1 MKQIRFLL
9 AVLMAFVCTTGA
21 LAQKYGVKIGG
32 KDVTA
37 SNYSDISSE
46 NGFTALQSGTVTYD
60 PETATLTL
68 SNANISVSDNISA
81 IDFYYDSQTISVDG
95 YNLVLAEGT
104 TNTVSSV
111 GGPGLHTSRPLTIKG
126 GGTAEFTSD
135 SHCGIYGEYSKS
147 SNDYTL
153 SIENCSITVSGRW
166 GIVGYS
172 QDYGT
177 LRIVSSM
184 VSSTGSGGSVC
195 DWKTL
200 TLLGSQITSPSGATS
215 EGGHA
220 VCDASGNV
228 ITGQVVIEALPS
240 EAYAWLDGTTLRF
253 CYDALRYV
261 HEGTTYPIPWEGEH
275 PGWWENDDYDDIT
288 EVVFEQSFAN
298 YHELPNASWMFSG
311 CENLKSID
319 GMSNFNTSNV
329 TDMSYMFSLCG
340 QLQNLDLSNFN
351 TSKVT
356 NMAQMFSNCQ
366 TLENLNLSNFVTNN
380 VTDMNGM
387 FIACSKL
394 RNLYISSFNT
404 SNVTN
409 MSYMFTSCQLLTSL
423 NVASF
428 NTISVTNMEG
438 MFTAC
443 FNLKTIYASERWN
456 TAGVTSSNS
465 MFDGCNSLKGGQG
478 TTWRDTYP
486 TDKTYA
492 QIDGGTSN
500 PGYFTDAIPIDAAHF
515 PDGNFRAWLLEQDYG
530 QDGLLTGAE
539 IAQVTEIDVHYK
551 HIADLTGIEYFKA
564 LTDLNCS
571 MNQLTTID
579 VSKNTALKKL
589 NCSAQYDGNETLLTS
604 LDVSEL
610 TALEIL
616 DCSNS
621 KMTTLDVSNNKAL
634 RMLSCFGCHLTSL
647 DLSQNTELT
656 FLDCR
661 SNHYQLTTLDLS
673 QNIKLRGLIIYA
685 NRINGSGMEAL
696 IQSLPE
702 VDHGELE
709 ATYRSYS
716 KEANAITPEQLTA
729 ATIKGWTV
737 KDGMDSEFLA
747 GVVINDITVP
757 DANFRAELNDNYSIG
772 EGFHTF
778 DELDVIT
785 VMDLS
790 GKQIADLTGVE
801 YFRKITQL
809 NCSNNQL
816 TTLDLSQNKVLMNLT
831 CSLNQISGA
840 GMDLLVE
847 SLPTVNR
854 GSLTV
859 RDPSNANERNVMN
872 LPQAQTAMAKGWT
885 VMDALSFS
893 IAIDETSFPDDNFRA
908 WVLQQSYGQDG
919 ILTLEEANQ
928 VTWIDVMGKKI
939 ADLTGIELF
948 SELEGLNCRNNPLGA
963 LDMSHNTKL
972 LDLDCCDTRLQSLN
986 MTGCAPTGLF
996 NCSVNMLEGE
1006 AMDAFISSLPAVS
1019 MDPIPTILIYNESSN
1034 YEYNRLTTQQINAIL
1049 AKGWHLAFFIDD
1061 PIYASVTNAG
1071 DVPITKYNFPDNNF
1085 RAWLIAQDFGSDY
1098 ILSYDEIEATK
1109 SIDVSGK
1116 GISDL
1121 TGLEFFS
1128 ALTDLNCEA
1137 NWNLSTLDV
1146 SPFIYL
1152 ENLKC
1157 NTNALTSLDVSMAR
1171 SLKTL
1176 QCQYNQLTSLTFG
1189 EMNGSLEDVNC
1200 SHNQL
1205 TSLDV
1210 SECPALTYLYC
1221 GNNQITGEAMGALV
1235 GSLPDRSQTEGRRGF
1250 LDVVNK
1256 NSTAEQNVIT
1266 MQQAAV
1272 ADGKRWE
1279 VYGFDIPIDE
1289 EHFPDEVFR
1298 NHMLSLDFGH
1308 DEVLSPS
1315 EIMEVTGF
1323 DLVDVIGISDL
1334 TGIEHF
1340 SELHSLY
1347 CQNNQITKLDVSKNT
1362 KLAVLWCFGNRLS
1375 ELDLSNNPKLSD
1387 LYIYENNI
1395 HGAAMSALV
1404 ESLPTV
1410 ENGDLRV
1417 WSAYNEGNVIT
1428 ASQVAIATA
1437 KGWKVLDANNDLYA
1451 GVPVE
1456 KGDAN
1461 GDGELTID
1469 DAVAVA
1475 NSIIGQT
1482 SVNID
1487 AADVNNDGEVTIADA
1502 TIIINNVIIADA
1514 KAELM
1519 TQIKTSKEIL
1529 DACMA
1534 KLREMGSAPDHSD
1547 LWSLANEIAADIEAV
1562 KTKAANA
1569 TTQDDIDDC
1578 NDDVNAI
1585 ATKLAT
1591 LNERINQLMYG

>member
-9 AVLMAFVCTTGA
+9 AVLMAFV
-21 LAQKYGVKIGG
+21 
-32 KDVTA
+32 
-37 SNYSDISSE
+37 
-46 NGFTALQSGTVTYD
+46 FTAR
-60 PETATLTL
+60 AW
-68 SNANISVSDNISA
+68 A
-81 IDFYYDSQTISVDG
+81 QT
-95 YNLVLAEGT
+95 N
-104 TNTVSSV
+104 
-111 GGPGLHTSRPLTIKG
+111 
-126 GGTAEFTSD
+126 
-135 SHCGIYGEYSKS
+135 
-147 SNDYTL
+147 
-153 SIENCSITVSGRW
+153 
-166 GIVGYS
+166 
-172 QDYGT
+172 
-177 LRIVSSM
+177 
-184 VSSTGSGGSVC
+184 
-195 DWKTL
+195 
-200 TLLGSQITSPSGATS
+200 
-215 EGGHA
+215 
-220 VCDASGNV
+220 
-228 ITGQVVIEALPS
+228 
-240 EAYAWLDGTTLRF
+240 EAYAVLSTDGTTLTF
-253 CYDALRYV
+253 YYDEMKDTRQ
-261 HEGTTYPIPWEGEH
+261 GTAFPIPWKGFF
-275 PGWWENDDYDDIT
+275 PGWCPDDNATPTITTVDFDD
-288 EVVFEQSFAN
+288 SFDN
-298 YHELPNASWMFSG
+298 YHGLTTARYMFYGQKVLTTINHIERLHTEHVTTMYGMFAYCYKLRELDLSSF
-311 CENLKSID
+311 D
-319 GMSNFNTSNV
+319 TSNV
-329 TDMSYMFSLCG
+329 TDMGFMFQECKELASLDVSNFNTASVTNMFYMFNACKTLKSLNLTSFNTSEVENMENMFDYCISLTTIYCNDDWSKG
-340 QLQNLDLSNFN
+340 KVQHSGSMFDRCSQLKGAVSYEIDNEDVTYANPTTGYFTGSEAYAVVDEEAHTLVFYYDINKSTREGEVIPIGDNDWYWHEIYTVTVDPSMANCHSLTSTKGMFSHMEFVDEIIGLEYLNTENVTDMSGMFNGSYQLQSLDLSNFN

-356 NMAQMFSNCQ
+356 
-366 TLENLNLSNFVTNN
+366 
-380 VTDMNGM
+380 D
-387 FIACSKL
+387 
-394 RNLYISSFNT
+394 
-404 SNVTN
+404 
-409 MSYMFTSCQLLTSL
+409 MSYMFCD
-423 NVASF
+423 
-428 NTISVTNMEG
+428 
-438 MFTAC
+438 C
-443 FNLKTIYASERWN
+443 
-456 TAGVTSSNS
+456 
-465 MFDGCNSLKGGQG
+465 
-478 TTWRDTYP
+478 
-486 TDKTYA
+486 
-492 QIDGGTSN
+492 
-500 PGYFTDAIPIDAAHF
+500 
-515 PDGNFRAWLLEQDYG
+515 
-530 QDGLLTGAE
+530 GA
-539 IAQVTEIDVHYK
+539 
-551 HIADLTGIEYFKA
+551 
-564 LTDLNCS
+564 
-571 MNQLTTID
+571 
-579 VSKNTALKKL
+579 
-589 NCSAQYDGNETLLTS
+589 
-604 LDVSEL
+604 
-610 TALEIL
+610 
-616 DCSNS
+616 
-621 KMTTLDVSNNKAL
+621 
-634 RMLSCFGCHLTSL
+634 LTSL
-647 DLSQNTELT
+647 DLKRFNIG
-656 FLDCR
+656 
-661 SNHYQLTTLDLS
+661 NVTTVVDMFKFCSRLATIYCYDNW
-673 QNIKLRGLIIYA
+673 QKTGLISSDMFYGCHALKGAVEHMEGNDDASMANPDTGYFSRYA
-685 NRINGSGMEAL
+685 
-696 IQSLPE
+696 Q
-702 VDHGELE
+702 V
-709 ATYRSYS
+709 
-716 KEANAITPEQLTA
+716 
-729 ATIKGWTV
+729 
-737 KDGMDSEFLA
+737 
-747 GVVINDITVP
+747 
-757 DANFRAELNDNYSIG
+757 
-772 EGFHTF
+772 
-778 DELDVIT
+778 
-785 VMDLS
+785 
-790 GKQIADLTGVE
+790 
-801 YFRKITQL
+801 
-809 NCSNNQL
+809 
-816 TTLDLSQNKVLMNLT
+816 
-831 CSLNQISGA
+831 
-840 GMDLLVE
+840 
-847 SLPTVNR
+847 
-854 GSLTV
+854 
-859 RDPSNANERNVMN
+859 
-872 LPQAQTAMAKGWT
+872 
-885 VMDALSFS
+885 
-893 IAIDETSFPDDNFRA
+893 AIDETSFPDDNFRA

-972 LDLDCCDTRLQSLN
+972 LDLDCCDTRLVSLN

-1109 SIDVSGK
+1109 SIDVSAEGV
-1116 GISDL
+1116 SDL

-1137 NWNLSTLDV
+1137 NRSLSTLDV

-1176 QCQYNQLTSLTFG
+1176 KCSYNQLTSLTFG
-1189 EMNGSLEDVNC
+1189 EMNGSLEEIDC
-1200 SHNQL
+1200 GHNQL

-1210 SECPALTYLYC
+1210 SECPKLTYLSC
-1221 GNNQITGEAMGALV
+1221 ENNQIAGEAMDELV
-1235 GSLPDRSQTEGRRGF
+1235 GSLQDLTNSEQEERGF
-1250 LDVVNK
+1250 FYAFNK
-1256 NSTAEQNVIT
+1256 ESTSELNVIT
-1266 MQQAAV
+1266 MAQAAV
-1272 ADGKRWE
+1272 ADRKGWH
-1279 VYGFDIPIDE
+1279 VYKFNISIDE
-1289 EHFPDEVFR
+1289 TTFPDEVFR

-1308 DEVLSPS
+1308 DGVLSPS

-1362 KLAVLWCFGNRLS
+1362 KLAVLWCFGNRLA

-1514 KAELM
+1514 KARLM
-1519 TQIKTSKEIL
+1519 TQIKTSEAML

-1534 KLREMGSAPDHSD
+1534 KLRGMGSAPDHSD

-1562 KTKAANA
+1562 KTKVANA

-1591 LNERINQLMYG
+1591 LNMRINQLEHGY